1 MRRVMVRYKVKPERV
16 AEHEALIRDVFEALA
31 KAPPEGL
38 RYGAFKQPDGLS
50 FVHIAFVAAAKNP
63 LDALPAFKAFTA
75 RIGERCEGPP
85 VVADLDAVGAFGF

>member
-1 MRRVMVRYKVKPERV
+1 MRRVMVSYKVKPERV

-31 KAPPEGL
+31 KAAPEGL

-63 LDALPAFKAFTA
+63 LDSLDAFKAFTA
-75 RIGERCEGPP
+75 RIAERTDGPP
-85 VVADLDAVGAFGF
+85 VVVDLEAIGSFGL